1 MVTKKTIEERYKKK
15 SQLEHILDRPDSYI
29 GSIEMTDLD
38 EPMWV
43 VDKKENDNG
52 DKENTLVKK
61 NLKIVPGLYKIFDE
75 ILVNAGDQWVRTKQ
89 AIDDGNSS
97 LRPVKNI
104 KVEIDEKENIISVYN
119 DGEGIDIALHKEH
132 NMYVPQ
138 LLFGELLTSENYDD
152 NETERLTGGKNGY
165 GSKLTNIFS
174 TEFTIETVD
183 GNRKLKYIQK
193 FKNNMS
199 EAGKPKITKYSSRP
213 YTKVSFKP
221 DLEKFGMTTLDS
233 DIVSLM
239 KKRVYD
245 LTAYT
250 DKSVNVYL
258 DGERLQTKMF
268 EKYVDLYLGSKT
280 DRKRV
285 YCEFNSR
292 WEIVATVSP
301 DDKFEHVSF
310 VNGICTYKGGKHVD
324 YIANQIAKKMLK
336 YLQSKGGSKNKEMY
350 ANLKTA
356 NIKDNLWIFV
366 KAQINMPSF
375 SSQTKEEMTTAVK
388 NFGSKCD
395 IDDDFIKKLCKT
407 KILDKAMMLSQYKQ
421 KSNISKNDGK
431 KKTRLSGI
439 PKLDDANWAGTS
451 KSQECTLILT
461 EGDSAKALAVAGL
474 SVVGSNKFGVFPLKG
489 KLINPRGSSLSKN
502 MKNEEL
508 INLKKILGLQM
519 YEPGTSKPK
528 VYKDTSQLRYGHI
541 MIFTDQDL
549 DGSHIKGL
557 VINMFAYYWPS
568 LLEIDGFIQTLAT
581 PIIKVKG
588 KGKNPQVKSFYT
600 LYDYENWKKE
610 LGDDADKKWHKPK
623 YFKGLGTSTKQD
635 AREYFSRYDEDIVK
649 FYPEKKEF
657 NKEINLAFEQ
667 KGDVNGKS
675 YADLRKKWLLD
686 YDHSRVLDMKEKN
699 LSYTR
704 FIHDDLI
711 HFSNYDNIRAIPSI
725 CDGLKPSQRK
735 VLYGVFKRNLVS
747 EIKVA
752 QLGGYVSE
760 QSAYHHGEA
769 SLFSTI
775 IGMAQDYVGSN
786 NINLLQ
792 PNGQFGTRAMGGK
805 DSASPRYIFTQMSKI
820 TRKIFNKEDDEILK
834 YIIDDGQ
841 SVEPEYYMPSIPM
854 ILVNGANGIGTGYST
869 SIPPFKVADI
879 IHNLK
884 VMLYKDDTNYK
895 NEDDTDNEDDNSIID
910 ISFYENYPTEYVDM
924 MPYYKGFK
932 GSVEK
937 TSDNKYQTVGVFE
950 RTNDTTVTVTEL
962 PIGIWTQNY
971 KEHLEKLQSDETV
984 KVNKKTGKVSKSKKT
999 KELLSY
1005 TNNLGLDVSKS
1016 KGRKSK
1022 SKNKKSKG
1030 KKNNSL
1036 INDEDDM
1043 ESINIT
1049 LKFSKTKLDKFM
1061 KDKDKFMNTF
1071 KLVEAKS
1078 TKTTNMYLFDENNK
1092 LKKYKSAFHILE
1104 EYYGIR
1110 IQFYKKRYNHLLSK
1124 LKYQKN
1130 ILREKIRFIKGII
1143 NNDIDILRKS
1153 DEEILDIMIEHD
1165 FMKISNNDDNDV
1177 DNDESTLDMYKY
1189 LIDMPIR
1196 SLTKNKLKELR
1207 QQHKA
1212 RKEEY
1217 KSLLKKS
1224 PKILWLDDL
1233 NTIEKCL

>member
-1 MVTKKTIEERYKKK
+1 MPKTKAKAKTKTKTIEERYKKK

-29 GSIEMTDLD
+29 GSIEMTNMD
-38 EPMWV
+38 EPMWIC
-43 VDKKENDNG
+43 DDNG
-52 DKENTLVKK
+52 QFIKK
-61 NLKIVPGLYKIFDE
+61 SLKIVPGLYKIFDE
-75 ILVNAGDQWVRTKQ
+75 ILVNAGDQWVRLKQ
-89 AIDDGNSS
+89 MIEEEGETN
-97 LRPVKNI
+97 LKPVKNI
-104 KVEIDEKENIISVYN
+104 KIEIDRKLNQISVYN
-119 DGEGIDIALHKEH
+119 DGEGIDIALHQEH
-132 NMYVPQ
+132 KMYVPQ

-152 NETERLTGGKNGY
+152 DENTQRLTGGKNGY

-174 TEFTIETVD
+174 KEFTIETVD
-183 GNRKLKYIQK
+183 GNRKLKYVQT
-193 FKNNMS
+193 FKDNMS
-199 EAGKPKITKYSSRP
+199 IAGKPKITKYSSRP
-213 YTKVSFKP
+213 YTKVSFIP
-221 DLEKFGMTTLDS
+221 DLEKFGMGEDALLDD
-233 DIVSLM
+233 DIVYLM

-258 DGERLQTKMF
+258 NGERLQTKMF

-280 DRKRV
+280 ETKRV
-285 YCEFNSR
+285 YSEFNSR

-324 YIANQIAKKMLK
+324 YIANQISKKMLK
-336 YLQSKGGSKNKEMY
+336 YLQSKGGKKNTELY
-350 ANLKTA
+350 SNLKTA

-395 IDDDFIKKLCKT
+395 ISEDFIKKLCKT
-407 KILDKAMMLSQYKQ
+407 KILEKAMMLSQYKQ
-421 KSNISKNDGK
+421 KSKVSKTDGK
-431 KKTRLSGI
+431 KKSRLSGI

-502 MKNEEL
+502 MKNDEMN
-508 INLKKILGLQM
+508 NLKKILGLQM
-519 YEPGTSKPK
+519 YESGTNKPK

-568 LLEIDGFIQTLAT
+568 LLQIDGFIQTLAT
-581 PIIKVKG
+581 PIIKVKQ
-588 KGKNPQVKSFYT
+588 KGNSKSSEVKSFYT
-600 LYDYENWKKE
+600 LYDYQNWKDGLSE
-610 LGDDADKKWHKPK
+610 DAIKKWHKPK
-623 YFKGLGTSTKQD
+623 YFKGLGTSTKKD
-635 AREYFSRYDEDIVK
+635 AREYFNRYDEDIVN
-649 FYPEKKEF
+649 FFTEKKDF
-657 NKEINLAFEQ
+657 NKEIDLAFEQ
-667 KGDVNGKS
+667 KGELNGKK
-675 YADLRKKWLLD
+675 YTDLRKKWLMD
-686 YDHSRVLDMKEKN
+686 YDHSRVLDMNEKN

-769 SLFSTI
+769 SLFGTI

-820 TRKIFNKEDDEILK
+820 TRKIFNKEDDEILTHL
-834 YIIDDGQ
+834 IDDGQ
-841 SVEPEYYMPSIPM
+841 QIEPKHYMPVIPM

-869 SIPPFKVADI
+869 NLPPFNITDI

-884 VMLYKDDTNYK
+884 VLLYNDSKSYKETDDESKLDCVN
-895 NEDDTDNEDDNSIID
+895 DDND
-910 ISFYENYPTEYVDM
+910 DENEYTNFVEM
-924 MPYYKGFK
+924 KPYYKGFK
-932 GSVEK
+932 GEIEQLSI
-937 TSDNKYQTVGVFE
+937 NKFRTIGVFE

-971 KEHLEKLQSDETV
+971 KEHLEKLQSDENI
-984 KVNKKTGKVSKSKKT
+984 KIDKKTGKVKKSKKT
-999 KELLSY
+999 KELMSY
-1005 TNNLGLDVSKS
+1005 TNNLGLDNNNK
-1016 KGRKSK
+1016 KSK
-1022 SKNKKSKG
+1022 SKKKT
-1030 KKNNSL
+1030 KKLKST
-1036 INDEDDM
+1036 EDDL
-1043 ESINIT
+1043 EKINIT
-1049 LKFSKTKLDKFM
+1049 LKFTKAKLDKHM
-1061 KDKDKFMNTF
+1061 KNKEKFMTTF
-1071 KLVEAKS
+1071 KLVEGKS
-1078 TKTTNMYLFDENNK
+1078 TKTSNMYLFDENNR
-1092 LKKYKSAFHILE
+1092 LKKYKSALDILKHF
-1104 EYYGIR
+1104 YSVR
-1110 IQFYKKRYNHLLSK
+1110 IQYYKKRYNHLLNK
-1124 LKYQKN
+1124 IKRRKN
-1130 ILREKIRFIKGII
+1130 ILREKIRFIKGFI
-1143 NNDIDILRKS
+1143 NDEIKILKKTDEQILDVMIEHKFMKFDDNEDNDQED
-1153 DEEILDIMIEHD
+1153 DIMIH
-1165 FMKISNNDDNDV
+1165 N
-1177 DNDESTLDMYKY
+1177 LDSYKY
-1189 LIDMPIR
+1189 LIDMSIR
-1196 SLTKNKLKELR
+1196 SLTKSKLKELR
-1207 QQHKA
+1207 AQHKE
-1212 RKEEY
+1212 RKVEY
-1217 KSLLKKS
+1217 KTLLKKS

-1233 NTIEKCL
+1233 KGVEKCL